1 MSKTLYT
8 MAIGLLL
15 LVGSTWAQETAEE
28 APKTGWKNELVGG
41 VNLSQSS
48 FDNWSQ
54 GGEDNLA
61 WQININ
67 AKFENDQEKT
77 NWINSGKLS
86 FGHVKIGDQG
96 SKKSVDEIR
105 MESVLTYKTG
115 LFSPY
120 AAATGQTQLTAGYDY
135 SLDPRV
141 QVSDL
146 FDPAYLTQSAGI
158 QYKPSEIIKTR
169 LGAALKETLT
179 RNHPRYS
186 DDPDTPDTLEKT
198 RVEFG
203 AESVTDLE
211 KKLAENIQLTSKLEL
226 FSNLQSAKE
235 IDVRWDTIFT
245 SKISKFIDV
254 NFNVQL
260 FYDSD
265 ISKKRQLKQALAL
278 GLSYNFME

>member
-1 MSKTLYT
+1 MSKIFYT
-8 MAIGLLL
+8 MAVGLLL
-15 LVGSTWAQETAEE
+15 LVGSTWAQEDEEE
-28 APKTGWKNELVGG
+28 APKYGWKNELVGG

-61 WQININ
+61 WQINVN

-115 LFSPY
+115 LLSPY

-146 FDPAYLTQSAGI
+146 FDPAYFTQSAGM
-158 QYKPSEIIKTR
+158 QYKPSEVIKTR
-169 LGAALKETLT
+169 FGAALKETLT
-179 RNHPRYS
+179 RNHNRYS
-186 DDPDTPDTLEKT
+186 DDLDTPDTLEKT

-235 IDVRWDTIFT
+235 IDVRWDTIFS

>member
-1 MSKTLYT
+1 
-8 MAIGLLL
+8 MAVGLLL

-28 APKTGWKNELVGG
+28 APKYGWKNELVGG

-67 AKFENDQEKT
+67 AKFENDQEKA

-186 DDPDTPDTLEKT
+186 DTPDTPDTLEKT